1 MIDMTWTLRIK
12 LDPEG
17 GLTMDDV
24 QNLKDAVMEQ
34 SAVIVTEI
42 EQLAQR
48 GSVSAADLQA
58 LADKIRDNSRLIQA
72 MVPDEAP
79 PTP

>member
-24 QNLKDAVMEQ
+24 QNLKDAVAEQ
-34 SAVIVTEI
+34 TQFIVAEI

-48 GSVSAADLQA
+48 GSVSAADLRA
-58 LADKIRDNSRLIQA
+58 LADKIRENSRLIQG

-79 PTP
+79 PA